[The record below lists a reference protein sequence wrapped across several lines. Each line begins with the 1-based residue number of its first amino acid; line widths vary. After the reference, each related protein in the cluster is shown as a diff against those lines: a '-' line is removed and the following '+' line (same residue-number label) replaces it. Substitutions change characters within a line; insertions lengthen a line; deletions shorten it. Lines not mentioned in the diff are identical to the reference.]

1 MKVAGEDP
9 TRIAAKLRITIED
22 VEDYIR
28 SFEAARAAASHD
40 IVDMVI
46 NSEVLVAANGMGH
59 RLQAAQNA
67 ERFTGVY
74 DKQGNPIYE
83 PDHHLALDAIKTMGD
98 MMAQVRPKGSGPA
111 INIGINNAGR
121 DNGSGTGVAKNFEQ
135 RVHDKR
141 GILADADVKFL
152 SDGKSGE
159 IVDGDVDEDEDNES
173 MMDGTSELEIE
184 ESTTNPFSGAS
195 IGRYHAPLCS
205 WRFGRASGWG

>member
-121 DNGSGTGVAKNFEQ
+121 DNGSGTGVAKSFEH
-135 RVHDKR
+135 RVREKR

-152 SDGKSGE
+152 GDGRREE
-159 IVDGDVDEDEDNES
+159 IIDVGAEDDDEELDDG
-173 MMDGTSELEIE
+173 MMDGTTESEIE
-184 ESTTNPFSGAS
+184 EADEVRN
-195 IGRYHAPLCS
+195 
-205 WRFGRASGWG
+205 